1 MVTVSYQGCQ
11 GNRFNIFTALVAWLN
26 PHQAVVPESEI
37 CPAGQTQKQTQEQDT
52 QEMTSS
58 QQTATAAA
66 LTELHIPYSTQV
78 VVVQPEKGFPAY
90 GVLKAGD
97 VITAVDGKPVTSQ
110 AGLSKL
116 IYAHPAGSTLTL
128 TITRDGQSHQVQV
141 GTRQS
146 GGHPVMGVQITEEYK
161 FPFPVTISVGDIGG
175 PSAGMMFALGI
186 IDKLTKMN
194 LTAGRFIA
202 GTGEIEPSGKVDPI
216 GGIQQKMIGARNAGA
231 TIFLT
236 PAANCADTKGAVPAG
251 LRLVKVST
259 LNQAVTYLE
268 ALKAGQPPSPP
279 ADPPASP
286 GQARARWARARPV
299 RRIDLPSVK
308 VADAVAVAGHEVH
321 VCRYREARTLLRWL
335 GRRGPARA
343 AGARRGGAATGTGP
357 PRRGGAGRG
366 RSRSTS
372 TEAKLSRGRQLS
384 APPALIRGDA
394 LACRSRTP
402 ASTG

>member
-1 MVTVSYQGCQ
+1 MSRRSLTLLIASVGTAVAIAVSVLVPVPYVILGPGPTLNTLGKDSSGHPLITISGRAVYPTDGHLNLVTVSYQGCA

-78 VVVQPEKGFPAY
+78 VVVQPEQGFPAY

-97 VITAVDGKPVTSQ
+97 VITAVDGQPVTGQ
-110 AGLSKL
+110 ASLTKL
-116 IYAHPAGSTLTL
+116 IAAHPAGSTLTL
-128 TITRDGQSHQVQV
+128 TITRGGQSREVQV
-141 GTRQS
+141 GTRES

-161 FPFPVTISVGDIGG
+161 FPFQVTISVGDIGG
-175 PSAGMMFALGI
+175 PSAGVMFALGI
-186 IDKLTKMN
+186 IDKLTKLN

-202 GTGEIEPSGKVDPI
+202 GTGEITASGHVQPI

-236 PAANCADTKGAVPAG
+236 PAANCADAKGAVPAG

-268 ALKAGQPPSPP
+268 ALKAGQ
-279 ADPPASP
+279 
-286 GQARARWARARPV
+286 
-299 RRIDLPSVK
+299 
-308 VADAVAVAGHEVH
+308 
-321 VCRYREARTLLRWL
+321 
-335 GRRGPARA
+335 
-343 AGARRGGAATGTGP
+343 
-357 PRRGGAGRG
+357 
-366 RSRSTS
+366 
-372 TEAKLSRGRQLS
+372 S
-384 APPALIRGDA
+384 APS
-394 LACRSRTP
+394 C
-402 ASTG
+402 

>member
-1 MVTVSYQGCQ
+1 MSRRSLTLLIASVGTAVAIAVSVLVPVPYVILGPGPTLNTLGKDSAGRPLITISGHPTYPTDGHLNMVTVSYQGCQ

-26 PHQAVVPESEI
+26 PHQAVVPENEI

-78 VVVQPEKGFPAY
+78 VVVQPQKGFPAY

-97 VITAVDGKPVTSQ
+97 VITEVNGQPVTSP
-110 AGLSKL
+110 AGLTRL

-128 TITRDGQSHQVQV
+128 TIIRDGQSHQVQV

-161 FPFPVTISVGDIGG
+161 FPFQVKISVGDIGG

-202 GTGEIEPSGKVDPI
+202 GTGEIEANGKVDPI

-236 PAANCADTKGAVPAG
+236 PAANCADARGAVPAG

-259 LNQAVTYLE
+259 LNQAVTYLG
-268 ALKAGQPPSPP
+268 ALKAG
-279 ADPPASP
+279 
-286 GQARARWARARPV
+286 
-299 RRIDLPSVK
+299 K
-308 VADAVAVAGHEVH
+308 
-321 VCRYREARTLLRWL
+321 
-335 GRRGPARA
+335 
-343 AGARRGGAATGTGP
+343 
-357 PRRGGAGRG
+357 
-366 RSRSTS
+366 
-372 TEAKLSRGRQLS
+372 S
-384 APPALIRGDA
+384 APS
-394 LACRSRTP
+394 C
-402 ASTG
+402 